1 MPRELSALSGLGMPD
16 GTEALYLALL
26 NRGTATTSDL
36 AHDTGRTI
44 ESTTTLLD
52 WLRAN
57 GLALRANVLATAGDS
72 GAGWSAA
79 DPDRALRALV
89 LKHETELLQ
98 VRGSLPHLHEAY
110 RRSRR
115 TDHGERPFDQLD
127 AWEDVGH
134 RYHQLL
140 RDARD
145 EILMWDTAPYVAG
158 ETGSMEKQTLQRG
171 VTFRQLCDPDGLT
184 PEVSAQRASI
194 GGLRARIHP
203 DLPFRGAIADRTT
216 AVITLDHE
224 PQNAKALHL
233 RSSPLLDGLV
243 MLFETS
249 WSRAVPIGGDP
260 TGLNEEEREV
270 MTLLAAGMKD
280 EAIARQLGIT
290 TRTVRRR
297 VQHLLAAL
305 QAKSRFHAGVEAT
318 RRGWV

>member
-16 GTEALYLALL
+16 GTEAVYLALL
-26 NRGTATTSDL
+26 DRGTATTAEL
-36 AHDTGRTI
+36 ARDTGRTP
-44 ESTTTLLD
+44 ESATALLD
-52 WLRAN
+52 WLRAH
-57 GLALRANVLATAGDS
+57 GLVLRANVLATAGDS

-79 DPDRALRALV
+79 DPDSALRALI

-98 VRGSLPHLHEAY
+98 IRGSLPRLHEHY
-110 RRSRR
+110 RHSRR
-115 TDHGERPFDQLD
+115 TDPGDNSVEQLHT
-127 AWEDVGH
+127 WEDIGH

-140 RDARD
+140 RDAHT
-145 EILMWDTAPYVAG
+145 EILIWDTAPYVVG
-158 ETGSMEKQTLQRG
+158 TGGMEKVALSRG

-184 PEVSAQRASI
+184 AEVSAERASI
-194 GGLRARIHP
+194 GGLQARIHP
-203 DLPFRGAIADRTT
+203 DLPFRGAIADRSA

-224 PQNAKALHL
+224 PQNAKALFV

-249 WSRAVPIGGDP
+249 WSRATPIGGDP
-260 TGLNEEEREV
+260 TGLNEEERKV

-297 VQHLLAAL
+297 VQHLLTAL
-305 QAKSRFHAGVEAT
+305 QARSRFHAGVEAT